1 MVLCIKKK
9 SMMQSVFSCHNMI
22 MIRIIHFFNGSVVNN
37 TLLRTEYNNII
48 FLYEYGLSLL

>member
-1 MVLCIKKK
+1 
-9 SMMQSVFSCHNMI
+9 MQSVFSCHNMI

>member
-1 MVLCIKKK
+1 
-9 SMMQSVFSCHNMI
+9 

-48 FLYEYGLSLL
+48 FLYEYGLRSKSTISKKKK